1 MLFCFH
7 ELQRLANFVI
17 FVGNTSRRFVENLIR
32 YLVMRLGDLGRVR
45 IKRGRHGD
53 GDVYDDAE
61 EALEV
66 VGLLVPQ
73 EVADGDDGDDKHGDV
88 EDLEA
93 EVHREVETP
102 PDDDD
107 EGCVEHGCL
116 DRRADAVRQGEVDL
130 VVPGLVDRGQM
141 LGGLLD

>member
-1 MLFCFH
+1 
-7 ELQRLANFVI
+7 
-17 FVGNTSRRFVENLIR
+17 
-32 YLVMRLGDLGRVR
+32 MRLGDLGRVR
-45 IKRGRHGD
+45 VKRGRHGD
-53 GDVYDDAE
+53 GDIHDDAE

-73 EVADGDDGDDKHGDV
+73 EVADGDDGDDQHGDI

-93 EVHREVETP
+93 EVHREVEAP

-130 VVPGLVDRGQM
+130 VVPGLVDGGQM